1 MIPNTKFLLVKL
13 HCSGQIIPL
22 PESAL
27 VLIHK
32 GFGNRHCGKLP
43 FPMGNPQSQFSQ
55 VESEK
60 LEHDLH
66 GHGIG
71 KMEVGTVGQ
80 LLKLEVMGRL

>member
-1 MIPNTKFLLVKL
+1 MAGVNATETGNEV
-13 HCSGQIIPL
+13 
-22 PESAL
+22 PEPTLELTSL
-27 VLIHK
+27 VLIHE

-60 LEHDLH
+60 KVEHNLH